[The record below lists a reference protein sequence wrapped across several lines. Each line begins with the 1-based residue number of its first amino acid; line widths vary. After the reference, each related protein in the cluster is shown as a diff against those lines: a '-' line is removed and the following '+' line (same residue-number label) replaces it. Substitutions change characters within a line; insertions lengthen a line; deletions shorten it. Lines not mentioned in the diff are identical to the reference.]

1 MKRSFFRQML
11 PDEVVFSGES
21 RALEVSDHF
30 KVNRGNQTS
39 DRDSVSCPHQA
50 QGDWRRDVGGTK
62 ERMVGGVAAVVSGR
76 LFTGLSHGLCHNVM
90 SVIHVCLCLETLWNV
105 SWPSPIH
112 KLGAAEGIKPGIFQ
126 THSDHQFQKSTPPPP
141 KKKKHTWETIY
152 IYLRQISIMR

>member
-1 MKRSFFRQML
+1 M
-11 PDEVVFSGES
+11 
-21 RALEVSDHF
+21 
-30 KVNRGNQTS
+30 
-39 DRDSVSCPHQA
+39 
-50 QGDWRRDVGGTK
+50 GGTK

-141 KKKKHTWETIY
+141 KKKNIHGRQFTFTSVKYPLCAKTLQPFQGHVPTGTSMRTTFHQVDAGHSTINCCH
-152 IYLRQISIMR
+152 S